1 MVLTTSPSEGAI
13 LQGNKGLSVAEQA
26 LRSSPIHRVARSTE
40 RWGREFKGRAIG
52 LREPQRGSLIPPIE
66 GQTRVGHQLVGSEPR
81 RLLPCKDRGDNIRSE
96 KSQPH
101 KARRVRSRDPFFV
114 RDGLERRT
122 VRFEHSLGDLLTT
135 HEQSDQGRIRWR
147 RIGDALDDELHLL
160 AGSLQARAN
169 AEPDQSLFGPI
180 RIRARRPT
188 PFDDPLAWAVVQKP
202 TDQTRRADLNVNA
215 IRVHLCPDKDGAGK
229 IVLRLGRQILP
240 PSR

>member
-1 MVLTTSPSEGAI
+1 M
-13 LQGNKGLSVAEQA
+13 
-26 LRSSPIHRVARSTE
+26 
-40 RWGREFKGRAIG
+40 RASR
-52 LREPQRGSLIPPIE
+52 LAAAVRPCIPPIE

-101 KARRVRSRDPFFV
+101 KARRIRSRDPFLV

-122 VRFEHSLGDLLTT
+122 VRFEHSLGDFLTT

-169 AEPDQSLFGPI
+169 AEPDRSLFGAI
-180 RIRARRPT
+180 RIRVRRSI
-188 PFDDPLAWAVVQKP
+188 PFDSPLACAVVQKP
-202 TDQTRRADLNVNA
+202 AHQTRRADVKVNA
-215 IRVHLCPDKDGAGK
+215 IRVNLCPDEDGAREF
-229 IVLRLGRQILP
+229 VQRLGRQMFP
-240 PSR
+240 ASAECSRRVPGPHSDAALRTGTQFIAPLLLDSLGVDDQCN